1 MHSKEVS
8 RIISN
13 ITTYVCASV
22 SMSVCLCMCVCI
34 VLCVCGQERSRYLG
48 IRGLTVF
55 FKIILAQLDNMKHQI
70 NQSQLGETD
79 KVKRTGAEVVLH
91 SYKFL
96 SKTEFMF
103 WAKL

>member
-13 ITTYVCASV
+13 ITTC
-22 SMSVCLCMCVCI
+22 VCLSVDVCMFVHVCVHCP
-34 VLCVCGQERSRYLG
+34 VCVCGQERSRYLG

-79 KVKRTGAEVVLH
+79 KVKCTGAEVVLH